1 MGQTIVFRGLP
12 RNWLLSW
19 IRGIPARPAGY
30 NRIMSEKQMLTVALA
45 TVPTFLVVL
54 VGILLNNSRLSD
66 LRSYIDVRFS
76 AMDQRFSDMEKVN
89 EARTNLILGK
99 IEDVDTRL
107 SRLEGRFAR

>member
-1 MGQTIVFRGLP
+1 
-12 RNWLLSW
+12 
-19 IRGIPARPAGY
+19 
-30 NRIMSEKQMLTVALA
+30 MSETQMFTVALA

-76 AMDQRFSDMEKVN
+76 AIDQRFSDMERVS

-99 IEDVDTRL
+99 IEDIDLPLTRL
-107 SRLEGRFAR
+107 EDRFTH